1 VEEVQKVFQVMAV
14 MQQQVDQAE
23 EVKVIQI
30 VHLVLQELVQQEIL
44 LLQLPLKETL
54 VEMEFNLLLLDAHK
68 LLVAVEELE
77 HVEQMLFNQPLVL
90 VTVVLVV
97 LDWQV
102 LSQDHLSLMVAVVV
116 VEKEWVVDLL
126 VQVEQAVVELVEK
139 QIMMELQEL

>member
-1 VEEVQKVFQVMAV
+1 MAV

>member
-1 VEEVQKVFQVMAV
+1 MAV

-77 HVEQMLFNQPLVL
+77 HVELMRCNQVLLLVQA
-90 VTVVLVV
+90 VLVV
-97 LDWQV
+97 LDLQLILQV
-102 LSQDHLSLMVAVVV
+102 HVSLMVAVVV
-116 VEKEWVVDLL
+116 VEKD
-126 VQVEQAVVELVEK
+126 
-139 QIMMELQEL
+139 

>member
-90 VTVVLVV
+90 VMVVLVV